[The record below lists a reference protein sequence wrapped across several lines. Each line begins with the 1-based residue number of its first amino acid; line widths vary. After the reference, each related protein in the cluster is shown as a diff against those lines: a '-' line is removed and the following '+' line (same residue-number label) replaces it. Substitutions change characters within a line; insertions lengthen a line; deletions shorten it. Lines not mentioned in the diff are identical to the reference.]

1 MYSALLGRPPS
12 ALLLHIV
19 LSFHA
24 FPACPCHRDG
34 AAFIM
39 FYSTTVLTKRG
50 PLAKVWLA
58 AHVSNKLTKAMA
70 LSTNISNAV
79 KRIIEPDA
87 PMALRLTS
95 QLLLGVVRIFS
106 RKTKY
111 LLVDSSDALAR
122 LKIAYTPASAN
133 DLPNAHANPA
143 AITLADNASPARRR
157 RGGGDGGGVGASAS
171 ASLDGM
177 AMPDMDFPE
186 ARSTP
191 GAAPKYLADAKD
203 ITIDEYSGGA
213 GIDAFG
219 RDMDLDLLPV
229 EDIER
234 DRLALGYDDM
244 DEEPLMFTPSQQRV
258 SAPSTPL
265 KSSENGGSIEAMRDA
280 AVPGAAGNTPRLN
293 FGDLD
298 GAADDDDD
306 ENKLAEGSA
315 LEKEAALSIGEHTP
329 RDSLGGGGGLD
340 LSMGPEESP
349 GGGLPFGLP
358 DDNDLLLAADEGNQ
372 AESKVGEEEKDDD
385 EPQEGDKKTEN
396 NEIYEALGAPK
407 AGGKRRLS
415 KRKRRAPGVLW
426 DEETELSATFIRGC
440 LQDTSD
446 IVRPAKRARPVRGS
460 HRTITA
466 RDILSRP
473 IFSVHAPE
481 LEDIVDMCFNMRDAL
496 KEPGSPITGTNSRK
510 RRRGPTADEDEDEG
524 DEDDGRGEEKIEKES
539 AEENEELTVKDGT
552 VDGEILPLSPVIPVG
567 EEDAE
572 KDDLRLSMSEP
583 RFSFGGA
590 SPDAESMPRMSLAQD
605 ETPLPVCDE
614 QPLPLPDA
622 DPENLPGVASQD
634 LPQDGVLSFAKV
646 ARTLVVVKDAD
657 AEADGELGDARMT
670 NRALKMRDLLAQRVD
685 TESGSVPF
693 SAALDK
699 ESGVTRR
706 IAARSFYEL
715 LNLCSKRVIAL
726 EQDGAYG
733 PISVTPVQPAF
744 DYVAS
749 PGDTDSI
756 TQ

>member
-1 MYSALLGRPPS
+1 
-12 ALLLHIV
+12 
-19 LSFHA
+19 
-24 FPACPCHRDG
+24 
-34 AAFIM
+34 M

-111 LLVDSSDALAR
+111 LLADSSDALAR
-122 LKIAYTPASAN
+122 LKIAYTPASVN
-133 DLPNAHANPA
+133 DLADVHANPA
-143 AITLADNASPARRR
+143 AITLADIGNASPARRR
-157 RGGGDGGGVGASAS
+157 RGGGGGGASTS

-191 GAAPKYLADAKD
+191 GAAPRYLADAKD

-229 EDIER
+229 DDIER
-234 DRLALGYDDM
+234 DRLALGYDDI

-298 GAADDDDD
+298 GATDEDDGG
-306 ENKLAEGSA
+306 NKVAEGSA
-315 LEKEAALSIGEHTP
+315 LEKEAALSIGEQTP

-340 LSMGPEESP
+340 LPIGPEDSP
-349 GGGLPFGLP
+349 GVVLPFGLP
-358 DDNDLLLAADEGNQ
+358 DDNDLVLAASEGKQ
-372 AESKVGEEEKDDD
+372 AETKVGEEETDDD
-385 EPQEGDKKTEN
+385 EPQEGDKKTEIT
-396 NEIYEALGAPK
+396 EGEERLGAPK
-407 AGGKRRLS
+407 AGGKGRLS
-415 KRKRRAPGVLW
+415 GRKRRAPGILW

-446 IVRPAKRARPVRGS
+446 IVRPAKRTRAVRGS
-460 HRTITA
+460 RGAITA

-473 IFSVHAPE
+473 VFSVHAPE
-481 LEDIVDMCFNMRDAL
+481 LRDIVDMCFNMRDAL
-496 KEPGSPITGTNSRK
+496 KEPGSPITGTDSRK
-510 RRRGPTADEDEDEG
+510 RRRGPTADEDNDEG
-524 DEDDGRGEEKIEKES
+524 DKEEGKGEEFFGKES
-539 AEENEELTVKDGT
+539 AEDNEELAAKDGSG
-552 VDGEILPLSPVIPVG
+552 DGDILPLSPVIHVG
-567 EEDAE
+567 EKDAE

-590 SPDAESMPRMSLAQD
+590 SPDAESIPRMSLAQD
-605 ETPLPVCDE
+605 EAPLPIADE
-614 QPLPLPDA
+614 QPLPPDA
-622 DPENLPGVASQD
+622 DPENLPGIASQD

-657 AEADGELGDARMT
+657 ADADGELGDARMT
-670 NRALKMRDLLAQRVD
+670 NRALKMRDLLAQHVD
-685 TESGSVPF
+685 AESGSVPF
-693 SAALDK
+693 SAALEK

-744 DYVAS
+744 DYVAPS
-749 PGDTDSI
+749 GNTE
-756 TQ
+756 